1 MSEQERQLK
10 ALFEMVEKGC
20 LTQKKVAEQINLSYR
35 QIKRLYKRYQA
46 EGDAGL
52 VHKARGRIS
61 NRKHPHQEEII
72 KRYQTLYE
80 DFGPTL
86 ATEKLME
93 EGFTIHH
100 ETLRQWLLSR
110 NIWQR
115 KRKRKTHRQ
124 RRERKAQFG
133 ELVQMDGSV
142 HDWFGEDKLTCLIN
156 MVDDA
161 TGKTLSLLDTGETTE
176 GIFRTLQCW
185 VERYGIPLALYVD
198 LKNAYIS
205 HKNDGWSHFQLACAH
220 LGIQLIKAYSPQAK
234 GRVERNHAVYQDR
247 FVKEIK
253 LRGIKTIEGGN
264 ALLFGG
270 GFTDNLNKKFEKI
283 PRCPLSAHRSSDGL
297 NLNNIFCWEYQR
309 VLMNDWTLSFHTKL
323 FQITKA
329 FGDTVRPKS
338 KITIKRHL
346 NGALSFWYK
355 EAQLSVK
362 EIIER
367 PEKTVTKLEP
377 ARQILSRSEYG
388 RLNKTRSPWR
398 QFNPQWLHK
407 PKVRCKEGEEAL
419 C

>member
-1 MSEQERQLK
+1 MGHLYMSEQERQLK

-133 ELVQMDGSV
+133 EL
-142 HDWFGEDKLTCLIN
+142 I
-156 MVDDA
+156 
-161 TGKTLSLLDTGETTE
+161 
-176 GIFRTLQCW
+176 
-185 VERYGIPLALYVD
+185 
-198 LKNAYIS
+198 
-205 HKNDGWSHFQLACAH
+205 
-220 LGIQLIKAYSPQAK
+220 
-234 GRVERNHAVYQDR
+234 
-247 FVKEIK
+247 
-253 LRGIKTIEGGN
+253 
-264 ALLFGG
+264 
-270 GFTDNLNKKFEKI
+270 
-283 PRCPLSAHRSSDGL
+283 
-297 NLNNIFCWEYQR
+297 
-309 VLMNDWTLSFHTKL
+309 
-323 FQITKA
+323 
-329 FGDTVRPKS
+329 
-338 KITIKRHL
+338 
-346 NGALSFWYK
+346 
-355 EAQLSVK
+355 
-362 EIIER
+362 
-367 PEKTVTKLEP
+367 
-377 ARQILSRSEYG
+377 
-388 RLNKTRSPWR
+388 
-398 QFNPQWLHK
+398 
-407 PKVRCKEGEEAL
+407 
-419 C
+419 